1 MLNIHLNLS
10 NLGQTEINLA
20 KTVISFLGKLKTLA
34 GEAQVQEIAA
44 MFPEG
49 TAIDNACITLC
60 NEAILAIAAINSASI
75 GNASNQITGIYTKL
89 AADLTQINHG
99 SIDPKHNLGFY
110 LKCVAV
116 VLEDLVNSL

>member
-10 NLGQTEINLA
+10 NLGQLEINLA
-20 KTVISFLGKLKTLA
+20 KTVVSFLGKLKTLA
-34 GEAQVQEIAA
+34 SDTQVQAIAA

-49 TAIDNACITLC
+49 TAIDIACISLC
-60 NEAILAIAAINSASI
+60 NEALKAIVAINTTDI
-75 GNASNQITGIYTKL
+75 TNKGEQISGIYTKL
-89 AADLTQINHG
+89 AADLTQVNHG

-110 LKCVAV
+110 LKCIAV